1 MKFDV
6 EAARKAGYS
15 DDEILEE
22 LAKTS
27 KFDVQRSIAAGY
39 SKPEL
44 INHLAKAT
52 NAPAPEPGM
61 LEQAAQAGKDFL
73 GGIGSG
79 VFSTVRGAANLVGL
93 PQSEYLN
100 KLATAPASRAGQ
112 AGQFVEQAGE
122 FILPGG
128 LVARGATRL
137 GGAGRLGQL
146 AARTGLEALS
156 SGAIA
161 GVQSGGDPE
170 AARNAVL
177 LGGGMTAAT
186 GVAAPYVADRLARSA
201 TNLYGK
207 VLNPTMRTTK
217 YTSRT
222 QTIPGMLERRV
233 TAGSIEGLLE
243 RAQNE
248 AQHWGQAVEDA
259 WAAVPQNTTLQVQPL
274 LQAIDDSVAQGAIR
288 GQNLGPVAD
297 TMMNHAHE
305 MRDVI
310 TNLAHQN
317 PATGALE
324 ITVGDLRQLRQFSD
338 MVAAR
343 SGAYAGRDIADQS
356 LAAIYE
362 TTGNAARN
370 QINQAFPHVEQANQQ
385 FNFWR
390 NAERVADETV
400 QRRVGQ
406 ERGLLRTIG
415 NTIGASTGGML
426 GKSIGGTEGAVLGTV
441 IGTGISDQ
449 LQKAMTST
457 AWRSASAVTKQRLAD
472 ALAQGNMGAVEF
484 YLGKILGSTA
494 AAKTTGDERRKA
506 SR

>member
-1 MKFDV
+1 MAEPDYD
-6 EAARKAGYS
+6 ALARQHRGK
-15 DDEILEE
+15 
-22 LAKTS
+22 
-27 KFDVQRSIAAGY
+27 VV
-39 SKPEL
+39 
-44 INHLAKAT
+44 
-52 NAPAPEPGM
+52 EPGM

-79 VFSTVRGAANLVGL
+79 VFSTARGAGQLLGL
-93 PQSEYLN
+93 PESEYLN
-100 KLATAPASRAGQ
+100 RLATPPQSRAGE
-112 AGQFVEQAGE
+112 AGHFVEQAGE
-122 FILPGG
+122 FMLPGG
-128 LVARGATRL
+128 AIARGATAL

-156 SGAIA
+156 GWTIG
-161 GVQSGGDPE
+161 GVQSGGD
-170 AARNAVL
+170 RNAALQAGL
-177 LGGGMTAAT
+177 LGGGVTAAT
-186 GVAAPYVADRLARSA
+186 GAAAPYVADRLARSA

-217 YTSRT
+217 HTSRT

-233 TAGSIEGLLE
+233 TAGSMEGLLE

-248 AQHWGQAVEDA
+248 AAHWGQEVENA

-297 TMMNHAHE
+297 TMMDHAHE

-415 NTIGASTGGML
+415 NTIGASVGGAVGHSL
-426 GKSIGGTEGAVLGTV
+426 GGTEGTVIGTV

-457 AWRSASAVTKQRLAD
+457 AWRTASAVTKQRLAD

-484 YLGKILGSTA
+484 YLGKILGA
-494 AAKTTGDERRKA
+494 AASAKTTGEKRKA
-506 SR
+506 NR